1 MENIEQ
7 QIASLR
13 SNYYS
18 ENKKNIFFKN
28 SQKQDFAKTITQ
40 NIDVQLLM
48 AKSVYI
54 LENSDIVYI
63 DYPILKTF
71 LCEDIYE
78 VCIQFLLNKYLEVIN
93 KYTKYSVHV
102 NLQGF
107 SVSAA
112 QRYQK
117 GIMLFTERCNASNAK
132 FPELLEKMVII
143 NTPSVIEAIQKM
155 LRPFIDPIIFGKIHI
170 QPKN

>member
-1 MENIEQ
+1 
-7 QIASLR
+7 
-13 SNYYS
+13 
-18 ENKKNIFFKN
+18 
-28 SQKQDFAKTITQ
+28 
-40 NIDVQLLM
+40 M

-54 LENSDIVYI
+54 LENSDIVHI
-63 DYPILKTF
+63 DYPILKPS

-78 VCIQFLLNKYLEVIN
+78 FCIQFLLNKYLEVIN
-93 KYTKYSVHV
+93 KYNKYSVHV

-117 GIMLFTERCNASNAK
+117 GIMLFTEKCNASNTK
-132 FPELLEKMVII
+132 LSELLEKMVLI
-143 NTPSVIEAIQKM
+143 NAPSVIETIQKM